1 MTLKGETQ
9 LKRISGISKRWFL
22 GTFCVIAGIILVFA
36 VSAVFLIFGYYYNY
50 VGMTLDSRA
59 SDLVNSYFSQY
70 IGSNEQTFI
79 TGAINFV
86 EDFSDADIMEVWVI
100 DKNGIPIVSSS
111 GFNINS
117 ETKMPDYE
125 IAKNSDTD
133 KGEWTGRL
141 SSGEK
146 IMAVTAMIP
155 SIKGEYAGAVR
166 YICSLEDVDSTLL
179 GISIFIFLLAAIVI
193 LFVFASGRFF
203 IRSIVRPVLQVNEI
217 AQRVAKGDL
226 TARVNTSGLHDEI
239 DTLCET
245 FNNMADELSQTES
258 LKNDFI
264 STISHELRTP
274 LTAIKGW
281 GETLVQIGDTDPETT
296 KKGME
301 VIISESQRLSDMVEE
316 LLDFSRMQN
325 GKIQLTKTKIDV
337 LAELDD
343 AVFTLK
349 DRAVREG
356 IEVIYNVPH
365 LPLPMYGDGARIRQV
380 FVNLLDNAI
389 KYNEHGGKI
398 IIIAEVKG
406 DKLILYFTDTGCGI
420 SPENIPRVTAKFFR
434 ANMSVHG
441 TGIGLAVADEIIKLH
456 NGEMEINSVVG
467 EGTTVIVT
475 LPVEPVDINN
485 AFTERVE

>member
-1 MTLKGETQ
+1 MK
-9 LKRISGISKRWFL
+9 KISGISKRWFF
-22 GTFCVIAGIILVFA
+22 GTFCVITGIIISLSIA
-36 VSAVFLIFGYYYNY
+36 AVFLIFGYYYNY
-50 VGMTLDSRA
+50 VSMTLDSRA
-59 SDLVNSYFSQY
+59 TDLVNSYFSQY
-70 IGSNEQTFI
+70 ISSNEETFV
-79 TGAINFV
+79 TGAIRFV

-100 DKNGIPIVSSS
+100 DKNGEPVVSSS
-111 GFNINS
+111 GFNIAD

-125 IAKNSDTD
+125 IAKSSDTD
-133 KGEWTGRL
+133 KGKWTGRL
-141 SSGEK
+141 STGEK

-155 SIKGEYAGAVR
+155 SVKGEYAGAVR
-166 YICSLEDVDSTLL
+166 YICSLEEVDSALL
-179 GISIFIFLLAAIVI
+179 SISMFIFLLAAVVI

-203 IRSIVRPVLQVNEI
+203 IRSIVRPVLQVNET
-217 AQRVAKGDL
+217 AQKIAKGDL
-226 TARVNTSGLHDEI
+226 TARVNTSGMHDEI

-281 GETLVQIGDTDPETT
+281 GETIVQLGDSDPETA
-296 KKGME
+296 KKGMS
-301 VIISESQRLSDMVEE
+301 VIIGESQRLSDMVEE

-325 GKIQLTKTKIDV
+325 GKMQLTKSKIDV

-356 IEVIYNVPH
+356 IELIYNVPH
-365 LPLPMYGDGARIRQV
+365 LPVPMYGDGARIRQV

-398 IIIAEVKG
+398 VILAEING
-406 DKLILYFTDTGCGI
+406 DRLTVYFTDTGCGI
-420 SPENIPRVTAKFFR
+420 APENIPRVTAKFFR

-456 NGEMEINSVVG
+456 GGEIQINSVVG
-467 EGTTVIVT
+467 EGTTVTVT
-475 LPVEPVDINN
+475 LPVEPVDVNN
-485 AFTERVE
+485 ANSERIE

>member
-1 MTLKGETQ
+1 M
-9 LKRISGISKRWFL
+9 KRISGISKRWFF

-36 VSAVFLIFGYYYNY
+36 VSAVFLIFNYYYNY
-50 VGMTLDSRA
+50 VEMTLDSRA

-70 IGSNEQTFI
+70 IGSNDETFVS
-79 TGAINFV
+79 GAINFV
-86 EDFSDADIMEVWVI
+86 EDFSDKDIMEVWVI
-100 DKNGIPIVSSS
+100 DRNGKPIVSSS
-111 GFNINS
+111 GFDIDS
-117 ETKMPDYE
+117 ESVMPDYE
-125 IAKNSDTD
+125 LAKNSDTD
-133 KGEWTGRL
+133 KGKWTGRL
-141 SSGEK
+141 STGEK
-146 IMAVTAMIP
+146 VMAITAMIP
-155 SIKGEYAGAVR
+155 NVKGEYAGAVR
-166 YICSLEDVDSTLL
+166 YICSLEDVESTLL
-179 GISIFIFLLAAIVI
+179 FITLFIFLIAAIV
-193 LFVFASGRFF
+193 LLLVLASGRFF
-203 IRSIVRPVLQVNEI
+203 IRSIVRPVLQVNATAEKI
-217 AQRVAKGDL
+217 AKGDL
-226 TARVNTSGLHDEI
+226 TARVNTGGMHDEI
-239 DTLCET
+239 DQLCVT

-281 GETLVQIGDTDPETT
+281 GETIVQLGDSDPETT
-296 KKGME
+296 SKGML

-325 GKIQLTKTKIDV
+325 GKMQLNKSKIDV

-356 IEVIYNVPH
+356 LEVIYNVPH
-365 LPLPMYGDGARIRQV
+365 LPLPMFGDAAKIRQV

-389 KYNEHGGKI
+389 KYNEHGGKVI
-398 IIIAEVKG
+398 ILAEIRG
-406 DKLILYFTDTGCGI
+406 DELVIFFTDTGCGI

-456 NGEMEINSVVG
+456 NGTMQINSVLG
-467 EGTTVIVT
+467 EGTTVTVT
-475 LPVEPVDINN
+475 LPIDSADVTDTPN
-485 AFTERVE
+485 ERKE